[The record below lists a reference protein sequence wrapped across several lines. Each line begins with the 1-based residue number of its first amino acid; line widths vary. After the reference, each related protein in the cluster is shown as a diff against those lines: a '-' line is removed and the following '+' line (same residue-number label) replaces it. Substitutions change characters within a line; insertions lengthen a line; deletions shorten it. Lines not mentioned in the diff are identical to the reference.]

1 MYQYFLIGVRAD
13 RIIKLETEKNT
24 ETLQNE
30 KLKKG

>member
-1 MYQYFLIGVRAD
+1 MYQYFLIGGRAD
-13 RIIKLETEKNT
+13 RISKLETEKNI